1 MKFMKV
7 WVVFMTTPYGK
18 ETDIFG
24 VFDSKEKA
32 ERARKDVRDRGR
44 LGGRV
49 VELEMSHLEIEVYKP
64 LMQSNAMNGQRII
77 TIALI
82 ASIVAGIV
90 AIIKMRKLEQKY
102 GIA

>member
-44 LGGRV
+44 WGGRV
-49 VELEMSHLEIEVYKP
+49 VERELNQ
-64 LMQSNAMNGQRII
+64 LMI
-77 TIALI
+77 
-82 ASIVAGIV
+82 
-90 AIIKMRKLEQKY
+90 
-102 GIA
+102 